1 MEKKV
6 YFITGGSRG
15 IGREIAYRLAA
26 PNTAVVFNYYD
37 PTEEE
42 ANKTIEGIKE
52 RGAEAKSYYFDVSSS
67 EETNQNVD
75 AILEEYGYI
84 DGLVNNAG
92 ITMDA
97 MFMRMKDEQWNKV
110 IAVNLT
116 GTYNCCKA
124 VCRAMMKRRSGGIV
138 NVSSLVGQIGNVGQ
152 ANYSASKAGV
162 IALTKTLSK
171 EMGPRGITVNAVAP
185 GYIDTEMTR
194 DLPDNVKEM
203 FLKSIPLGRVGKPE
217 EVADLVSFLL
227 SDQAAYISGQV
238 IHING
243 GSFG

>member
-1 MEKKV
+1 MDKKV

-26 PNTAVVFNYYD
+26 PNTVVLFNHYD
-37 PTEEE
+37 RTEDE

-52 RGAEAKSYYFDVSSS
+52 RGAETKSFYFDVSSS
-67 EETNQNVD
+67 EETNRNVD

-97 MFMRMKDEQWNKV
+97 MFMRMKDEQWDKV

-124 VCRAMMKRRSGGIV
+124 VCRAMLKRRSGRIV
-138 NVSSLVGQIGNVGQ
+138 NLASLVGQIGNIGQ

-162 IALTKTLSK
+162 MALTKTLSK
-171 EMGPRGITVNAVAP
+171 ELGPRGITVNAVAP

-194 DLPDNVKEM
+194 DLPENVKEM

-217 EVADLVSFLL
+217 EVADLVIFLL
-227 SDQAAYISGQV
+227 SDQAAYISGQT